1 MEAALAIA
9 TLVGLAV
16 LCAAGITAA
25 ALQIRCVD
33 AAREAA
39 RLAARGDIASAAVG
53 LAPSGASLEV
63 RREGDY
69 FLARVSGRA
78 PLLPGLVVS
87 GEAVAAA
94 EPDR

>member
-1 MEAALAIA
+1 VEAALAIA
-9 TLVGLAV
+9 TLVGVVV

-39 RLAARGDIASAAVG
+39 RLAARGDVAAAAIG
-53 LAPSGASLEV
+53 LVPSGASLEV
-63 RREGDY
+63 RREGGY
-69 FLARVSGRA
+69 VLARVSSRA
-78 PLLPGLVVS
+78 PLLPGLVLA